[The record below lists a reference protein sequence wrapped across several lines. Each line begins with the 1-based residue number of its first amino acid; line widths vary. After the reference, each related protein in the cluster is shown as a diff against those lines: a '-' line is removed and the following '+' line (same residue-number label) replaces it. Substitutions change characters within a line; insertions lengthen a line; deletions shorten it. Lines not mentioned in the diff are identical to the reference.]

1 MRYVRLAA
9 LLAVLLG
16 FVGSIEAQRTLGV
29 PWIWTNEGDP
39 AKQAPAEARYFRK
52 TFDVARRVD
61 EATIDLTADKSFTLS
76 VNGKEIGKGDNP
88 KRVYRFDLAKHLVV
102 GKNVVTVTAN
112 GSGGPSGLLAR
123 IAFVPNG
130 QSVVAMTGDASWK
143 TSKTKADGW
152 EAVAFDDGKW
162 DAAKV
167 LGQYGKVGPWKGL
180 VWDAGGDD
188 RFAVPP
194 GFRVEQVVKEPLSLV
209 NMCFDNLG
217 RLLVSKENG
226 PILLCTDPDKDGVL
240 QKITP
245 YCEQVKN
252 CQGMCWVKDALLLV
266 GNGPQG
272 TGLYR
277 CLPNAAN
284 DKIEKVE
291 VLHKFRGG
299 MGEHGPH
306 AIVHGPD
313 DMLYLV
319 IGNHSWATVDK
330 LADNSPLRRW
340 PTGAMGPDQGKPG
353 TTEDVL
359 LPRQNDSRGHAANI
373 LAPGGTIWRL
383 DHDGK
388 NVALVAAGFR
398 NHFDASFNT
407 AGELFTFDSDMEWDE
422 ALPWYRHVRV
432 AHCTPGADF
441 VWRTGAANTPDWYLD
456 SLPPLAETGRGSPV
470 GTELYEHTAY
480 PEKYRGVY
488 FMADWS
494 IGVIWAVPLAR
505 DGASFTGK
513 PERFCSGAPMNVTDC
528 AVAPD
533 GSLYFTLGGR
543 GTQGGVYRIVYT
555 GAAKPAAATKLAD
568 QLLAQPQPLAA
579 WSRAQLAR
587 LWEKQEKKA
596 ATQEVLEAA
605 VDKLRAAPADS
616 AKLLALLR
624 VVGADPDV
632 NTLIRLAHAGGKSA
646 EVRAQAV
653 WLLGIL
659 NPKDAHG
666 SLIASLKDD
675 DAVVR
680 RRACEALIR
689 AGIEPPVDA
698 LWPLLA
704 EKDRFV
710 RTAARLVLERIDP
723 AKWADRVWKEDKDI
737 VAYEGI
743 IALCKINKAAPY
755 AEQIFTRLN
764 RPSAADPQAQLD
776 HLRTIQM
783 ALIHATP
790 TGEKP
795 KAFTAI
801 ADKCYELFPQKDPR
815 VNRELAILLAHYGKE
830 GVLTKPVHEK
840 LLAAL
845 LAAKD
850 DKAQQ
855 IHLFYCLRFLHQN
868 WTPEQKDQLL
878 AWFETTKG
886 WSGGHSFTPFL
897 ENILRDAN
905 PMFTAADRV
914 RVIGKAKDMPRTAS
928 VLLKLAPPKE
938 TPEPKVLVELYDQLA
953 SAKGA
958 PGVAELKTYV
968 LDGLANSTATEAQD
982 ALRKIAD
989 KEPVPP
995 DPILRAFARNVT
1007 AENWPYLV
1015 RGLKTTSPLM
1025 LVQIIDVLKKSPIKP
1040 KPEDGGAYRNV
1051 LTASERLDAKNR
1063 WDAVLL
1069 LRHWAARNFGAEKP
1083 EQWKEELTSWGK
1095 WFNQSFPKEPPLP
1108 NLALDTGAEGK
1119 YKFTDLLTYLEKDP
1133 AGSKGDAAKGRLVF
1147 EKGQCIKCHKYGT
1160 VGEGLGPD
1168 LTTLSKRFK
1177 RADTLESLIFPSKI
1191 ISDQYR
1197 SVTILTKSGQALL
1210 GLAAPQGD
1218 MVTVLLQDGNKVTL
1232 KKADVEQQI
1241 ASLVSVMP
1249 EKLLDQLTKQEIADL
1264 FAFLESEPPMK

>member
-1 MRYVRLAA
+1 MRYVRLAP
-9 LLAVLLG
+9 LFAVLLG

-39 AKQAPAEARYFRK
+39 ARQAAAEARFFRK
-52 TFDVARRVD
+52 VFDMARPVD
-61 EATIDLTADKSFTLS
+61 EAFIDLTADKAFTLA
-76 VNGKEIGKGDNP
+76 VNGQEVGKGDNP
-88 KRVYRFDLAKHLVV
+88 KRVYRFDLAGHLVV
-102 GKNVVTVTAN
+102 GKNVVAVTAT

-123 IAFVPNG
+123 ISFVPNG
-130 QSVVAMTGDASWK
+130 QSVVALTGDASWK

-152 EAVAFDDGKW
+152 DAVAFDDGKW

-209 NMCFDNLG
+209 NMCFDDKG
-217 RLLVSKENG
+217 RLLVSKEQG

-252 CQGMCWVKDALLLV
+252 CQGMCWVKDSLLLV

-277 CLPNAAN
+277 CKPNAAD
-284 DKIEKVE
+284 DKIDKVE

-306 AIVHGPD
+306 AIIHGPD

-398 NHFDASFNT
+398 NHYDASFNT

-470 GTELYEHTAY
+470 GTELYEHFAY
-480 PEKYRGVY
+480 PEKYRGQY

-494 IGVIWAVPLAR
+494 IGVIWAVPLQR
-505 DGASFTGK
+505 DGASFKGK
-513 PERFCSGAPMNVTDC
+513 PERFCSGAPMNVTDL

-555 GAAKPAAATKLAD
+555 DAAKPAAATRLAD
-568 QLLAQPQPLAA
+568 QLAAQPQPLAA
-579 WSRAQLAR
+579 WSRKQVAD
-587 LWEKQEKKA
+587 LWSKQDKAKA
-596 ATQEVLEAA
+596 AAEVFAA
-605 VDKLRAAPADS
+605 VNDKARPAAERV
-616 AKLLALLR
+616 KLLTALHDL
-624 VVGADPDV
+624 GATPDAKAL
-632 NTLIRLAHAGGKSA
+632 TALAAA
-646 EVRAQAV
+646 QAPEVRAQAV
-653 WLLGIL
+653 YLLGVSGG
-659 NPKDAHG
+659 KDGEEVLVKA
-666 SLIASLKDD
+666 LKDD

-680 RRACEALIR
+680 RRACEALVR
-689 AGIEPPVDA
+689 AGIEPPADA
-698 LWPLLA
+698 LSPLLA

-723 AKWADRVWKEDKDI
+723 ALWADRFCKEDIDI
-737 VAYEGI
+737 VAFEGI

-764 RPSAADPQAQLD
+764 RPSGADPQAQLD
-776 HLRTIQM
+776 HLRTIQL
-783 ALIHATP
+783 ALIHAAP
-790 TGEKP
+790 SGAKP
-795 KAFTAI
+795 KAFTEI
-801 ADKCYELFPQKDPR
+801 ADQCYELFPQKDAR
-815 VNRELAILLAHYGKE
+815 VNRELAILLAHYRKE

-840 LLAAL
+840 LLQAL

-850 DKAQQ
+850 DRAQQ
-855 IHLFYCLRFLHQN
+855 IHLFYCLRFLHQD

-878 AWFETTKG
+878 AWFETTKA
-886 WSGGHSFTPFL
+886 WTGGHSFTPFL

-938 TPEPKVLVELYDQLA
+938 APEPKVLVELYNQLA

-958 PGVAELKTYV
+958 PGIAELKTYV
-968 LDGLANSTATEAQD
+968 LDGLANSPTAEAQT

-989 KEPVPP
+989 KEAVPP

-1015 RGLKTTSPLM
+1015 RGLKTTSPLL
-1025 LVQIIDVLKKSPIKP
+1025 LVQVIDALKKSPIKP
-1040 KPEDGGAYRNV
+1040 KPEDGTAYRNV

-1063 WDAVLL
+1063 WEAVLL
-1069 LRHWAARNFGAEKP
+1069 LRHWAARSFGAEKP
-1083 EQWKEELTSWGK
+1083 DQWKEELTNWGK

-1108 NLALDTGAEGK
+1108 NLALDIPAEGK
-1119 YKFTDLLTYLEKDP
+1119 YKFTDLLAYLEKDP
-1133 AGSKGDAAKGRLVF
+1133 VGSKGDAARGRLVF

-1177 RADTLESLIFPSKI
+1177 RTDTLESLIFPSKI

-1197 SVTILTKSGQALL
+1197 SVMILTKSGQALL

-1218 MVTVLLQDGNKVTL
+1218 MVTVLLQDGSKVTL
-1232 KKADVEQQI
+1232 KKDDIEQQI

-1249 EKLLDQLTKQEIADL
+1249 DKLLDQLTKQEIADL
-1264 FAFLESEPPMK
+1264 FAYLESEPTK